1 MEDQANSGIPRE
13 QSNTKL
19 KEIFARQEEQ
29 EEPESPGSPEVSAPE
44 DLGSNEVSR
53 DQLDSRK
60 SRKKHLFSEQNYP
73 VNSHKHTRFLT
84 EEMIRKKKF
93 THELVLTEEEL
104 RGVSDEELRRKIK
117 TMFVR
122 DKPRFSEEIVRQ
134 CEGLM
139 DKHGL
144 GKSRGE
150 KGNLLDEFYR
160 FCEERLPH
168 DERYKESVLFVSMF
182 YYFLERK
189 KLIG

>member
-1 MEDQANSGIPRE
+1 VGQYDEPTTHFIREYEMEEQNNSNSQRPHADTRLNQIFNQKSE
-13 QSNTKL
+13 NQSNDQK
-19 KEIFARQEEQ
+19 
-29 EEPESPGSPEVSAPE
+29 
-44 DLGSNEVSR
+44 VSR
-53 DQLDSRK
+53 NSKNQ
-60 SRKKHLFSEQNYP
+60 LFSEQNFGI
-73 VNSHKHTRFLT
+73 NSSVQRNKHSRFLT
-84 EEMIRKKKF
+84 EGQMNQKKVM
-93 THELVLTEEEL
+93 HELILTEEDL
-104 RGVSDEELRRKIK
+104 NGVSDEELRKKIK

-122 DKPRFSEEIVRQ
+122 DRPRFSQEIIKQ

-144 GKSRGE
+144 GGE

-160 FCEERLPH
+160 FCQETLPH